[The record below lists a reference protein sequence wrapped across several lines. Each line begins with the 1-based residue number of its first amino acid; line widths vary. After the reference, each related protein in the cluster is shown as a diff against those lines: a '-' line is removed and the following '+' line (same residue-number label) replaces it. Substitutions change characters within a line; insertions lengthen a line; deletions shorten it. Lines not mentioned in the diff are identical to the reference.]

1 LADFQTRLAAF
12 TSRDIA
18 VIAVSVDTLE
28 QAAGTVKE
36 NSLTFPVAYGLDGP
50 AFAAQTGAFYHPE
63 KGGGHLHATGFI
75 LDPEELVANAV
86 YSTGPVGRL
95 IPVDCIGLVSSRQK
109 ASK

>member
-1 LADFQTRLAAF
+1 LADFQTRIAVF
-12 TSRDIA
+12 TSHDIA

-50 AFAAQTGAFYHPE
+50 TFAAKTGAFYHPE
-63 KGGGHLHATGFI
+63 KGHLHATGFI
-75 LDPEELVANAV
+75 LDPEGLVANAV

-95 IPVDCIGLVSSRQK
+95 IPTDCIGLISSRQK
-109 ASK
+109 AGQ